1 MTASKPRHLS
11 DLADKERQIALAFV
25 DKVQR
30 QFDGKLISAIL
41 FGSRARGDAE
51 PDSDMDMLVVM
62 SEADPET
69 RKAIHHLAV
78 EVWLEYGIY
87 LSTLVW
93 SRAHWQKVVQLRTL
107 LYQNIRR
114 DGIDLL
120 TPHRVGWV
128 EARDPTTSGAF
139 G

>member
-1 MTASKPRHLS
+1 MTASRPRQLR
-11 DLADKERQIALAFV
+11 DLTDKERQIALAFV
-25 DKVQR
+25 DKLQR
-30 QFDGKLISAIL
+30 QFDGRLISAIL

-51 PDSDMDMLVVM
+51 PDSDMDMLVVV

-69 RKAIHHLAV
+69 RKAIDHLAV

-93 SRAHWQKVVQLRTL
+93 GRAHWQKVVQLQTL

-114 DGIDLL
+114 DGIELIPL
-120 TPHRVGWV
+120 QQKV
-128 EARDPTTSGAF
+128 
-139 G
+139 